1 MKDAIASACE
11 KFKNNVAT
19 YRRGEQLDILDFQ
32 IPGKIE
38 YYLRMVFDHE
48 NSHTSA
54 VYISGDLGEAV
65 VYPTCTPTL
74 EGMAN
79 CFTCRRQNG
88 TIDINE
94 SYFIEKIKTASNI
107 YTFDADDFKAD
118 LRQVCKDRFGE
129 DAKECEEL
137 EEFIEEEID
146 DFCAHGVTFSSDGVT
161 IEHDAQERL
170 EEIIPDC
177 EYELYDCGRR
187 VHPRIVLWLVA
198 LRLAWEQVKKQG
210 EENDKGK

>member
-1 MKDAIASACE
+1 MREEVARACE
-11 KFKNNVAT
+11 QLKNNIAT
-19 YRRGEQLDILDFQ
+19 YRRGNQLDILDFKR
-32 IPGKIE
+32 PGTID

-48 NSHTSA
+48 SCHTSA

-74 EGMAN
+74 EGMAK
-79 CFTCRRQNG
+79 CFTRRLQNG

-94 SYFIEKIKTASNI
+94 SYFIEKIKTASNL
-107 YTFDADDFKAD
+107 YTFDSDDFKTD

-137 EEFIEEEID
+137 ETFIEEEID
-146 DFCAHGVTFSSDGVT
+146 DFCAHGVEFSSRGVT
-161 IEHDAQERL
+161 IEHDAKERL
-170 EEIIPDC
+170 EGIIPGCNSD
-177 EYELYDCGRR
+177 LYDCGRR

-198 LRLAWEQVKKQG
+198 LRLAWEQVKKQ
-210 EENDKGK
+210 EGKQDD

>member
-1 MKDAIASACE
+1 MTDAISEACE
-11 KFKNNVAT
+11 KFKDNVAT
-19 YRRGEQLDILDFQ
+19 YRRGESLDILDFQ

-74 EGMAN
+74 ECLAK
-79 CFTCRRQNG
+79 CFTYLQNG
-88 TIDINE
+88 EIGVNC
-94 SYFIEKIKTASNI
+94 SYFIEKIKTASNL

-118 LRQVCKDRFGE
+118 LRKLCTERFGE
-129 DAKECEEL
+129 GAKECDEL
-137 EEFIEEEID
+137 EEFIAEEID
-146 DFCAHGVTFSSDGVT
+146 EIFAHGVTFSSDGVT

-170 EEIIPDC
+170 EGIIPDC
-177 EYELYDCGRR
+177 ASDLYDCGRR

-198 LRLAWEQVKKQG
+198 LRMAWEQVKKQ
-210 EENDKGK
+210 EGKKDD

>member
-1 MKDAIASACE
+1 MKDAIAAACE

-38 YYLRMVFDHE
+38 YYLRMVFDHG

-94 SYFIEKIKTASNI
+94 SYFIEKIKTASNL
-107 YTFDADDFKAD
+107 YTFD
-118 LRQVCKDRFGE
+118 
-129 DAKECEEL
+129 
-137 EEFIEEEID
+137 
-146 DFCAHGVTFSSDGVT
+146 S
-161 IEHDAQERL
+161 
-170 EEIIPDC
+170 
-177 EYELYDCGRR
+177 ELYDCGRR

-198 LRLAWEQVKKQG
+198 LRLAWEQVKGQG
-210 EENDKGK
+210 EENDKGE

>member
-1 MKDAIASACE
+1 MREEIARACE
-11 KFKNNVAT
+11 LLKNNIAT
-19 YRRGEQLDILDFQ
+19 YRRGNQLDILDFKS
-32 IPGKIE
+32 PGTIE
-38 YYLRMVFDHE
+38 YYLRIVFDHE
-48 NSHTSA
+48 SSNTSA

-79 CFTCRRQNG
+79 CFTRILNG
-88 TIDINE
+88 EIRINC
-94 SYFIEKIKTASNI
+94 SYFIENIKTASNI
-107 YTFDADDFKAD
+107 YTFDSDDFVAD

-137 EEFIEEEID
+137 ETFIEDEIESI
-146 DFCAHGVTFSSDGVT
+146 CAHGVTFSSEGVT

-177 EYELYDCGRR
+177 ESGLYDFGRR

-198 LRLAWEQVKKQG
+198 LRLAWEQVKGQG
-210 EENDKGK
+210 GENDKGE

>member
-1 MKDAIASACE
+1 MKDAIAAACE

-19 YRRGEQLDILDFQ
+19 YRRGERLDILDFQ

-74 EGMAN
+74 EGMAK
-79 CFTCRRQNG
+79 CFTRLKNG
-88 TIDINE
+88 EIDVSC
-94 SYFIEKIKTASNI
+94 SYFIEKIKTASNL

-118 LRQVCKDRFGE
+118 LRKLRTERFG
-129 DAKECEEL
+129 ECEEL
-137 EEFIEEEID
+137 ETFIEEEID

-161 IEHDAQERL
+161 IEHDARERL

-177 EYELYDCGRR
+177 DSDLYDCGRR
-187 VHPRIVLWLVA
+187 VHPRIVMWLVA
-198 LRLAWEQVKKQG
+198 LRLAWEQVKGKG
-210 EENDKGK
+210 EENDKGE